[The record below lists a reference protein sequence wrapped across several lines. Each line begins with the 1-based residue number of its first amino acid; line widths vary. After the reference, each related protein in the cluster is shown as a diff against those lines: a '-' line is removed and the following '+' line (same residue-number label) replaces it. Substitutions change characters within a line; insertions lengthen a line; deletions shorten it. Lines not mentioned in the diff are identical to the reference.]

1 MTWHSR
7 AACLEADPDLFFPI
21 GESGP
26 ALLQIAEAKRVC
38 GRCPVRQQCLEWAIT
53 TGQHAG
59 VWGGLSESER
69 HALTR
74 RRARQSRRAPAAAP
88 A

>member
-7 AACLEADPDLFFPI
+7 AACLGADPELFFPI
-21 GESGP
+21 GETGP

-38 GRCPVRQQCLEWAIT
+38 AGCPVRQPCLQWALDS
-53 TGQHAG
+53 QQNAG

-69 HALTR
+69 RALKHR
-74 RRARQSRRAPAAAP
+74 HPRRARTPAPA
-88 A
+88 